1 MLETQDNK
9 SPQELGVKPQLL
21 IRREREG
28 AVFSSNEY
36 EILGSFWLFFKST
49 HQLGSVY
56 NLSFLRNPRIREVEP
71 VDQDPT
77 VAKRKSRI

>member
-1 MLETQDNK
+1 MPETQIK
-9 SPQELGVKPQLL
+9 ESPQGLGVKPQLL

-36 EILGSFWLFFKST
+36 GILGSFCFFFKST

-56 NLSFLRNPRIREVEP
+56 NLSFVRNPRIREVEL

-77 VAKRKSRI
+77 AAKSKCRI

>member
-1 MLETQDNK
+1 MPESQIK
-9 SPQELGVKPQLL
+9 ESPQGLGVKPQLL

-36 EILGSFWLFFKST
+36 GILGSFCFFFKSA

-56 NLSFLRNPRIREVEP
+56 NLSFVRNPRIREVEL

-77 VAKRKSRI
+77 AAKSKCRI